1 MSGFTHGL
9 RMSGALAV
17 VLSAGG
23 LVAADT
29 LLVPGDFAT
38 IQGAIAAAS
47 NGDIVLV
54 APGVYGEQID
64 FLGKTIVVES
74 LGGASA
80 TVIDGGGAGGWV
92 VKMNGGLSRDAALR
106 GFTVTGGLGQAGSN
120 GFGGGG
126 LLVNGSSATVESC
139 VFVDNRGVLGG
150 GAKVMGGGSPLFRG
164 NAFIDNAALQGGGL
178 YAEYGT
184 LELEDNVFEGNSVNG
199 FGGALAILG
208 VSNARVVDSEFRGNE
223 ASNAGFGGAVYV
235 NASGI
240 EFSRLAFENNGKAE
254 VLPGSFNSFVI
265 STGGGGAVYTTNT
278 NGIIHASRFDN
289 NIAAFGT
296 GLYIA
301 GGGNLK
307 VVNSLFTRNGSF
319 CDCGTGV
326 IYTNTSAPSLSNLTL
341 ADNGGFIGVYNYNG
355 IYTVANSIL
364 AGQAN
369 PIGGNYGSTRLE
381 NSLYENSLFR
391 VELGSGNIQA
401 APMLDA
407 SYAPLAGS
415 PVIDAGNNDLVP
427 AGVLTD
433 LLGGPRF
440 VDDPNTADTG
450 FGTGPI
456 VDIGAIEF
464 NPSGAISCPGD
475 MNRDGIMDLTDLMMF
490 ITAFTGGSMDADM
503 NGDGMLD
510 LQDVMA
516 FVTASHN
523 GCGI

>member
-1 MSGFTHGL
+1 MSGFTHNL

-17 VLSAGG
+17 VVSAGG

-38 IQGAIAAAS
+38 IQEAIAAAAD
-47 NGDIVLV
+47 GDTVRV

-64 FLGKTIVVES
+64 FLGKSIVVES
-74 LGGASA
+74 VGGASA

-92 VKMNGGLSRDAALR
+92 VTMNGGLPREAALR
-106 GFTVTGGLGQAGSN
+106 GFTVTGGLGQSGSN

-126 LLVNGSSATVESC
+126 LLVSGSSPTIESC
-139 VFVDNRGVLGG
+139 VFADNRGVLGG
-150 GAKVMGGGSPLFRG
+150 GVRVTGGGSPLLRG
-164 NAFIDNAALQGGGL
+164 NSFLDNAALQGGGL
-178 YAEYGT
+178 YAEYGSLT
-184 LELEDNVFEGNSVNG
+184 LEDSLFEGNSVNG

-208 VSNARVVDSEFRGNE
+208 VSDARVVDTGFRGNE
-223 ASNAGFGGAVYV
+223 ATNAGFGGAVYV

-240 EFSRLAFENNGKAE
+240 EFSRLTFENNGKAE
-254 VLPGSFNSFVI
+254 VVPGSFNSFVI

-278 NGIIHASRFDN
+278 SGIIHASRFDN

-301 GGGNLK
+301 GSGSLQ

-355 IYTVANSIL
+355 SYTVANSIL

-381 NSLYENSLFR
+381 NSIFENALFR

-407 SYAPLAGS
+407 SYAPLTGS
-415 PVIDAGNNDLVP
+415 PAIDAGNNDLVP

-440 VDDPNTADTG
+440 VDDPDTADTG
-450 FGTGPI
+450 VGSGPI

-464 NPSGAISCPGD
+464 NPSGAIACPGD

-490 ITAFTGGSMDADM
+490 IEAFRGGAMAADM

-510 LQDVMA
+510 LRDVMA
-516 FVTASHN
+516 FVSASHN

>member
-17 VLSAGG
+17 VVCSGS

-47 NGDIVLV
+47 NGDTVLV

-64 FLGKTIVVES
+64 FLGKNIVVES
-74 LGGASA
+74 SAGAES

-92 VKMNGGLSRDAALR
+92 VKMNGGLTRDAALR
-106 GFTVTGGLGQAGSN
+106 GFTVTGGLGQSGSN
-120 GFGGGG
+120 GIGGGG
-126 LLVNGSSATVESC
+126 LLVNGSSPTIESC

-150 GAKVMGGGSPLFRG
+150 GVRVTGGGSPLFRG
-164 NAFIDNAALQGGGL
+164 NGFVGNAALQGGGL
-178 YAEYGT
+178 YAEYGSLT
-184 LELEDNVFEGNSVNG
+184 IEQSVFEGNSVNG

-208 VSNARVVDSEFRGNE
+208 VGDARVVESEFRGNE
-223 ASNAGFGGAVYV
+223 ALNAGFGGAVYV
-235 NASGI
+235 NASTI
-240 EFSRLAFENNGKAE
+240 EFSRLIFENNGKAE

-278 NGIIHASRFDN
+278 NGIIHANRFDN

-301 GGGNLK
+301 GSGGLK

-341 ADNGGFIGVYNYNG
+341 ADNGGFFGVYNYNG
-355 IYTVANSIL
+355 TYTVANSIL
-364 AGQAN
+364 AGQAT
-369 PIGGNYGSTRLE
+369 PIGGNYGTTRLE
-381 NSLYENSLFR
+381 NSIFENTLFR

-401 APMLDA
+401 APMLDEA
-407 SYAPLAGS
+407 YAPLAGS
-415 PVIDAGNNDLVP
+415 PVIDAGNNNLVP

-450 FGTGPI
+450 VGTGPI

-464 NPSGAISCPGD
+464 NPSGAIACPGD

-490 ITAFTGGSMDADM
+490 IQAFTGGSMAADM
-503 NGDGMLD
+503 NGDGTLD
-510 LQDVMA
+510 LGDVMA
-516 FVTASHN
+516 FVAASHN